1 MEKEQVLA
9 ILRKH
14 EPELRASGVEQLS
27 IFGSAA
33 RGDAT
38 ADSDLDVVV
47 RFSRAASQEGFA
59 YFGGLAALS
68 RRLCEILG
76 RHVDIVAEP
85 IRKERLRR
93 NIEKDAVL
101 VF

>member
-1 MEKEQVLA
+1 MDKGE
-9 ILRKH
+9 ILSALRTH
-14 EPELRASGVEQLS
+14 EAELRASGIERLS

-38 ADSDLDVVV
+38 EASDVDVLI
-47 RFSRAASQEGFA
+47 RLGAEASHEGFA
-59 YFGGLAALS
+59 YFGRLEALNQ
-68 RRLCEILG
+68 RLREIIG
-76 RHVDIVAEP
+76 RPVDIVAEP
-85 IRKERLRR
+85 VNKERLRR